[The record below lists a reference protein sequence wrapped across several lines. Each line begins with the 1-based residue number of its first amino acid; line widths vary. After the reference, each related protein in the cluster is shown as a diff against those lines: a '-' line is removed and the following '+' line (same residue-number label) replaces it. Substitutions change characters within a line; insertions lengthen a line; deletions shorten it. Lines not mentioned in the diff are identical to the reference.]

1 MCEGGYLGKFIHVL
15 TVIHSSDRAVTMKR
29 HLCKWVPSSY
39 REVVIHFCCLPNHW
53 CCCMHCT
60 IERLTAWKPAAHVRA
75 LAVEAC
81 MLCLLAFI
89 TNYLSHEA
97 VFVVKLLLLTA
108 MHPRTSAKIWQL
120 LSAVPLMYEW
130 HGGRIAW
137 AWPFYSLHVLPNCL
151 CKQHVASIWS
161 VLSKKLMLS
170 LATLGYSMLVFFSHH
185 SSVRF
190 MLWWAISW
198 NRCWLCSKKE
208 SFWCVPVP

>member
-1 MCEGGYLGKFIHVL
+1 MCEGGYLGQVYTCAYCNSQLRQGSHHEATSLQVSSKQLQRGGDPFLFAQSLVL
-15 TVIHSSDRAVTMKR
+15 LHALHHQT
-29 HLCKWVPSSY
+29 
-39 REVVIHFCCLPNHW
+39 
-53 CCCMHCT
+53 
-60 IERLTAWKPAAHVRA
+60 TAWKLAADVRA

-89 TNYLSHEA
+89 TKYLSHEA

-108 MHPRTSAKIWQL
+108 MHPRTSAKIRQL
-120 LSAVPLMYEW
+120 LSAVPVMYEW

-137 AWPFYSLHVLPNCL
+137 AWPFYSLHVLTNCL

-185 SSVRF
+185 SWVLF
-190 MLWWAISW
+190 MLWWAISR

-208 SFWCVPVP
+208 PFWCVPVP